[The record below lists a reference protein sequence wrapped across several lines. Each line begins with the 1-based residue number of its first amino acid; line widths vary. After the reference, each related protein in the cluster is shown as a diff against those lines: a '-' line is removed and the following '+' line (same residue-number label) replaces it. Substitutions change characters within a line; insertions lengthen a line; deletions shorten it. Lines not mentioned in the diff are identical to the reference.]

1 MANILTKLLHFFGDG
16 IEREQSAALKTQ
28 IIEGKDADIKELKKI
43 NRSVRLLLAEGSI
56 EIIVKNVQGVF
67 EEDYRK
73 KKKIKKTI

>member
-43 NRSVRLLLAEGSI
+43 NRSVKLLLAEGSI
-56 EIIVKNVQGVF
+56 EIIVRNVQGVL
-67 EEDYRK
+67 EEDYKRRK
-73 KKKIKKTI
+73 KTKK